1 MSAQDRWCVALYR
14 MKIRASV
21 KNKKN
26 ITTIRGMSALKHC
39 FLKTSK
45 LAKRIVRH
53 QIKWSTGWWR
63 QFQKREKLKICR
75 FGKNVA
81 IDLKYAQY
89 TNHDFQWLKKTQKKQ
104 KGKSTSQSTKPRR
117 RNSGDFNG
125 DNSPNL
131 EQAAGIWLRSRY
143 HMTQVHTT
151 RKTWSYRM
159 LSSKDAKPHKT
170 ESIACAGR
178 NWPALPGCH
187 RF

>member
-14 MKIRASV
+14 MNVRASV

-89 TNHDFQWLKKTQKKQ
+89 TNHDFQWLKKTQKKT
-104 KGKSTSQSTKPRR
+104 KRKIHKSINKTS
-117 RNSGDFNG
+117 
-125 DNSPNL
+125 
-131 EQAAGIWLRSRY
+131 
-143 HMTQVHTT
+143 
-151 RKTWSYRM
+151 
-159 LSSKDAKPHKT
+159 SSKFRRLQWRQFAKPWTSRRHLTSLALSHDTGSHYKKNVIISNAFIKRCKT
-170 ESIACAGR
+170 T
-178 NWPALPGCH
+178 
-187 RF
+187 